1 MRHPHL
7 TSLVLAAAVLAG
19 FGCAPQSTVVVTAT
33 PAPESTPGAAAA
45 SDSGGPTL
53 SRPTRNVGGWS
64 IDAREHVDLWLHG
77 YAMLM
82 DDPSLVP
89 YFAPGYRAAMTRLRT
104 GIGSALEANRDRLA
118 QRLTENPN
126 LVSAQFLA
134 LYFASWDDLKRGTER
149 FLRDQGDVRAA
160 RSDDELRMYATLGT
174 YFPTAADRDW
184 LQLLVRSL
192 DDERSKFYRA
202 HWIQQGQLRA
212 SVRGR
217 VEALW
222 SGTYA
227 TAFQRFMRGAMQREG
242 YVLLSLPLGGE
253 GRTLS
258 VGRRDNFV
266 AVPFPAAGDDPH
278 EALFVLAHEVV
289 GSTANSAV
297 RDNASAAE
305 QRSGE
310 AAQWSTLAAVRGGAM
325 LLARIAPE
333 LVDGYVRYYLR
344 LARVS
349 DVQGDPQ
356 GRFAATFPLPDR
368 IRDALQSEIDAVLG
382 GI

>member
-1 MRHPHL
+1 MHRL
-7 TSLVLAAAVLAG
+7 SLSSLAIVAALVAAT
-19 FGCAPQSTVVVTAT
+19 GCGPKSSTVIVEAT
-33 PAPESTPGAAAA
+33 PAPVGEAAANDA
-45 SDSGGPTL
+45 ADRGEA
-53 SRPTRNVGGWS
+53 RPARSTGGWS
-64 IDAREHVDLWLHG
+64 VDAREHVDLWLHG

-82 DDPSLVP
+82 DDPFLVP

-104 GIGSALEANRDRLA
+104 GVGSALDANRDRLA
-118 QRLTENPN
+118 QRLTDHPN
-126 LVSAQFLA
+126 LGSAQFLA

-160 RSDDELRMYATLGT
+160 RSDAELRMYATLGT

-184 LQLLVRSL
+184 LQLLVRAL
-192 DDERSKFYRA
+192 DDERGKFYRA
-202 HWIQQGQLRA
+202 YWMQQGQLRA

-222 SGTYA
+222 AGA
-227 TAFQRFMRGAMQREG
+227 PGAALQRFMRAAMQREG

-253 GRTLS
+253 GRTLA
-258 VGRRDNFV
+258 VGRSDNFV
-266 AVPFPAAGDDPH
+266 AVPFPAAGEDPR

-289 GSTANSAV
+289 GSTANAAV
-297 RDNASAAE
+297 RDNASAAD
-305 QRSGE
+305 QRSGD
-310 AAQWSTLAAVRGGAM
+310 AAKWSTLAAVRGGAM
-325 LLARIAPE
+325 LLSRVAPD

-344 LARVS
+344 LARVA
-349 DVQGDPQ
+349 DVDGDPQ